1 MAKSSLGS
9 PVVGL
14 TRFAA
19 YLAFTLPLMPV
30 QAMALVL
37 GSPLCKSLPHWYH
50 RKCCRIQGIKIELRG
65 RRSRQRPTLFVAN
78 HVSYFDISVISAL
91 VPVSFI
97 AKSEVARWPFFGSLA
112 KLQRT
117 VFVERRRGRVA
128 EQRNVILERLQEG
141 SDLVLFAEGT
151 SGDGNRVLPFKSALF
166 SVAEQEGLERPLTI
180 QPVSITYTRLDGLPM
195 GRYLRPLFAWY
206 GDMELFGHLLTAL
219 GMGVVTVVVEFH
231 PPVTMA
237 QFGSRKALSDHCQR
251 EVGRGV
257 AAALSGRKTPKAPK
271 GALPGP
277 GPRPE
282 VEGLTVET
290 RRKSTA

>member
-1 MAKSSLGS
+1 
-9 PVVGL
+9 
-14 TRFAA
+14 
-19 YLAFTLPLMPV
+19 
-30 QAMALVL
+30 
-37 GSPLCKSLPHWYH
+37 
-50 RKCCRIQGIKIELRG
+50 
-65 RRSRQRPTLFVAN
+65 
-78 HVSYFDISVISAL
+78 
-91 VPVSFI
+91 
-97 AKSEVARWPFFGSLA
+97 
-112 KLQRT
+112 
-117 VFVERRRGRVA
+117 
-128 EQRNVILERLQEG
+128 
-141 SDLVLFAEGT
+141 
-151 SGDGNRVLPFKSALF
+151 
-166 SVAEQEGLERPLTI
+166 
-180 QPVSITYTRLDGLPM
+180 M
-195 GRYLRPLFAWY
+195 GRYLSPLFAGY